1 MMPYQTERSVLAKEL
16 ELRRHVTSIHRV
28 SEKGSSRK
36 PTYRLLNGP
45 RFAPVLGLKM
55 PAQGKKTSRKFF
67 EGGVLWTYL
76 PLLSGP
82 WWAHPQAGCSCI
94 CLANSRTSTSSAARG
109 LPLRSAQP
117 RSTGGRSKKGLPLFI
132 EYREEAFSETELP
145 LYLSSGE
152 HTLLRR
158 RIVSEPV
165 ISTLSQTPA
174 EAKPPIT
181 SLK

>member
-36 PTYRLLNGP
+36 PTYRLLNEP

-82 WWAHPQAGCSCI
+82 WWAQLQAGCSCI
-94 CLANSRTSTSSAARG
+94 CLANSRTSTSSGPRVASEERGAPVQGIVAIITCADRARG
-109 LPLRSAQP
+109 LSPP
-117 RSTGGRSKKGLPLFI
+117 R
-132 EYREEAFSETELP
+132 
-145 LYLSSGE
+145 
-152 HTLLRR
+152 
-158 RIVSEPV
+158 
-165 ISTLSQTPA
+165 
-174 EAKPPIT
+174 
-181 SLK
+181 